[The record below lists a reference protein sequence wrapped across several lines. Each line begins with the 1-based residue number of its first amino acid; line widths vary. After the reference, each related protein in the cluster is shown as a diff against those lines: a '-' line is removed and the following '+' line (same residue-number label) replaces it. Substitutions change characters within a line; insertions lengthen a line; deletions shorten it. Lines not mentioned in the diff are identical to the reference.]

1 VHCSYSIVLVHCSSY
16 IILSYYP
23 CYIIL
28 AHSSYS
34 IVPVISSLLYYRVI
48 FLWSLLYSPLTLLSF
63 SLTFDITIF
72 DTWLIIFNVKVC
84 FPCIEN
90 YLFLTLLPII
100 LLLLTLIP
108 FILLLSN
115 PNPIHSLA
123 LKPESHSFSCS
134 QTRIPFIL
142 LLSNPNPIHSLALV
156 PNPIHLL
163 VLKSNP
169 IPTGRFVFRSL
180 IS

>member
-100 LLLLTLIP
+100 LLLLTLLPIILLLLTLIP

-142 LLSNPNPIHSLALV
+142 LLL
-156 PNPIHLL
+156 
-163 VLKSNP
+163 
-169 IPTGRFVFRSL
+169 SL
-180 IS
+180 ILSLLADLSSVH

>member
-100 LLLLTLIP
+100 LLLLTLLPIILLLLTLIP

-142 LLSNPNPIHSLALV
+142 LLL
-156 PNPIHLL
+156 
-163 VLKSNP
+163 
-169 IPTGRFVFRSL
+169 SL
-180 IS
+180 IPSIFLFSNLILSLLADLSSVH